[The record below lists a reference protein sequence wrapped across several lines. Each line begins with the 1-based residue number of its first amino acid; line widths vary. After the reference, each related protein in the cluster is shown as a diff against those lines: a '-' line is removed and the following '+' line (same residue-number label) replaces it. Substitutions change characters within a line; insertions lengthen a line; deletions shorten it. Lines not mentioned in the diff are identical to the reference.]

1 MAVTPA
7 VSQESVGAQNPAY
20 RPASHFFTPGPRR
33 RDPKARAASPTLMTP
48 LSTSSWRGRRWT
60 LSLLLAALAMQAPF
74 AVDAYL
80 PGFAEIAASL
90 QATPVQMQQTL
101 SAYLLG
107 FAAMNLF
114 HGALSDSL
122 GRRPLVLAGIGVFTL
137 ASAGCALAADFS
149 QLLFF
154 RVLQGMSAGAGM
166 VVGRAVIRDVFAP
179 ADAQRAMSQV
189 TIFFGVA
196 PVLAPMIGGWMLAL
210 SGWRAIFWLLAAVGV
225 LIGVASWKMLPESLP
240 KAQRHPLAVGSLMQ
254 GYRQLLGHGRFMALL
269 AASAVPFNGFF
280 LYVLS
285 APVYLGEHLG
295 LRPSQFFW
303 FFAVNMLGL
312 MIGAGLSG
320 RLAGRVA
327 PRTQARLGYTL
338 MGLAVA
344 VNVALCAAWRPDP
357 AWSMWPI
364 GFYCMGWSLATPVV
378 TLLALDQVPQRRG
391 TASSLQSCLGSTLNA
406 VVAGAVVPL
415 VMHSTLALAAAS
427 AVMWL
432 LGFVAWQGVRRRVT

>member
-1 MAVTPA
+1 MHRIRPIGPLHTFLDSGSAPA
-7 VSQESVGAQNPAY
+7 RIHGHV
-20 RPASHFFTPGPRR
+20 
-33 RDPKARAASPTLMTP
+33 RDDSTLMTS
-48 LSTSSWRGRRWT
+48 LTTSSWRGRRWT

-80 PGFAEIAASL
+80 PGFSGIAESL
-90 QATPVQMQQTL
+90 KATPVQMQQTL
-101 SAYLLG
+101 SAYLLA

-122 GRRPLVLAGIGVFTL
+122 GRRPVVLAGIAVFTL
-137 ASAGCALAADFS
+137 ASAGCALASDFTH
-149 QLLFF
+149 LLFF

-166 VVGRAVIRDVFAP
+166 VVGRAVIRDLFAP

-210 SGWRAIFWLLAAVGV
+210 SGWRAIFWLLTAVGL
-225 LIGVASWKMLPESLP
+225 LIGVASWRMLPETLLR
-240 KAQRHPLAVGSLMQ
+240 AQRHPLAVGSLLQ
-254 GYRQLLGHGRFMALL
+254 GYRQLLGHGRFMALV

-280 LYVLS
+280 LYVLA
-285 APVYLGEHLG
+285 APVYLGVHLG
-295 LRPSQFFW
+295 LRPTQFFW

-312 MIGAGLSG
+312 MVGAWVSG
-320 RLAGRVA
+320 RMAGRMA
-327 PRTQARLGYTL
+327 PRSQARLGYWL
-338 MGLAVA
+338 MGVA
-344 VNVALCAAWRPDP
+344 VGLNLAQSALLPPNP

-364 GFYCMGWSLATPVV
+364 GLFCLGWSVATPVV

-406 VVAGAVVPL
+406 VVAGVLVPL
-415 VMHSTLALAAAS
+415 VMGSPLALAAAS
-427 AVMWL
+427 AVMWG
-432 LGFVAWQGVRRRVT
+432 LGGMAWMAVRKRVT